1 MTDCTDVCD
10 VVMERLH
17 YLGFEISDDDE
28 SHDDIL
34 SALAEVEFIRI
45 SKNGDCGLES
55 NKTVFKQ

>member
-34 SALAEVEFIRI
+34 AALAETEFVR
-45 SKNGDCGLES
+45 
-55 NKTVFKQ
+55 KTK